1 MIYAGRLSLVASRE
15 AQSSAELSFSFALL
29 STASRTL
36 RPVALPF
43 RTLPTPTTRS
53 MPTATLYALLTP
65 ATLDTAS
72 YVYVKTP
79 SEVQQGRYNVEHV
92 ASGRWSDLG
101 LHDTARSRELR
112 VVSEEEAISGIGTY
126 VGSALCV
133 ARVSH
138 GQLKVWDYDMVVGIP
153 GRTQR
158 SLPEGTIVETSRHG
172 NSSAE
177 VDRLEQLYDSADDLG
192 EELEESGET
201 PESKRTKRGRE
212 ETGDPPSA
220 KASGTDTK
228 SKFKPSRQQMVAHC
242 FLVNVDVDEERE
254 YQRLHGMTDFS
265 SKNKLPGPPKAAVIA
280 DIVTALDV
288 FLLLVNE
295 MYQPMVTDLVDGA
308 RRFLLQRVTSLKVEA
323 ALKPTPN
330 RKEPCQMGAHRKVK
344 AKYNAV
350 SFPVPPALPIQKGKK
365 LCMKYL
371 STEGCTGEGVTCI
384 YDYWG
389 HFIPNKLP
397 GIDNAFISKAYGG
410 HTSGTVGGGRRC
422 SRFVKAP

>member
-1 MIYAGRLSLVASRE
+1 MH
-15 AQSSAELSFSFALL
+15 FS
-29 STASRTL
+29 
-36 RPVALPF
+36 P
-43 RTLPTPTTRS
+43 
-53 MPTATLYALLTP
+53 
-65 ATLDTAS
+65 
-72 YVYVKTP
+72 
-79 SEVQQGRYNVEHV
+79 
-92 ASGRWSDLG
+92 
-101 LHDTARSRELR
+101 
-112 VVSEEEAISGIGTY
+112 
-126 VGSALCV
+126 
-133 ARVSH
+133 
-138 GQLKVWDYDMVVGIP
+138 
-153 GRTQR
+153 
-158 SLPEGTIVETSRHG
+158 
-172 NSSAE
+172 
-177 VDRLEQLYDSADDLG
+177 
-192 EELEESGET
+192 
-201 PESKRTKRGRE
+201 
-212 ETGDPPSA
+212 
-220 KASGTDTK
+220 
-228 SKFKPSRQQMVAHC
+228 
-242 FLVNVDVDEERE
+242 VDVDEERE

-308 RRFLLQRVTSLKVEA
+308 RRFLLQVRKTKSMLGPESVPELVAWIDGCFENFRACLVRENLSAAANAKMSFQFNHESCARVVQRVTSLKVEA

-350 SFPVPPALPIQKGKK
+350 SFPVPPVLPIQKGKK